1 MAANL
6 ESQMSTAD
14 ILSLFLLQF
23 NNLVVFLS
31 SPFAASK
38 FSKVFTNLFEE
49 TAQTG
54 RKVTSNGLI
63 NETSSKIISKQAM
76 LKIFFINVLIGL
88 SVSSYITFQYFQIK
102 EMSTSLKV
110 DFGITYHL
118 LFISLPSYFILTFP
132 PTIGAIE
139 FGIVFSTEF
148 VTLALKKW
156 KEDFK
161 QDYEKAK
168 FQLAKEEKNNNSAIL
183 KNSEQS

>member
-1 MAANL
+1 MAAML

-14 ILSLFLLQF
+14 ILSLFLLQVI
-23 NNLVVFLS
+23 NLVIYLS

-49 TAQTG
+49 TARTG

-63 NETSSKIISKQAM
+63 SETSSKIISKQAM

-88 SVSSYITFQYFQIK
+88 SVSSYVTFQYFQLK
-102 EMSTSLKV
+102 EMSTSLKI